1 VRRATA
7 CVLLLALAL
16 AAGCGGSDS
25 SREDAAAAA
34 RARAKAARQARLH
47 ARELALGKDVFGEF
61 CASCHTIEGRR
72 ARPTF
77 IESPIPNFDEVKPRR
92 QYVFDRVGGGG
103 FDMATFAGE
112 LTRSEYDA
120 VVTYVTET
128 AGSRVAVPDASAD
141 QLALGERIFGETCN
155 RCHGIDGREMFGR
168 PTYPGTD
175 FNVVKPSVKFVMS
188 QILRGI
194 PDTMPSYR
202 GRLTR
207 AELEAVAA
215 YVTTTAGE

>member
-1 VRRATA
+1 MRRATA

-16 AAGCGGSDS
+16 GAGCGGSDS

-34 RARAKAARQARLH
+34 ARARAKAARQAR
-47 ARELALGKDVFGEF
+47 EIALGRQVFGEY
-61 CASCHTIEGRR
+61 CASCHTIEGRT

-77 IESPIPNFDEVKPRR
+77 VESPIPNLDEVKLRR
-92 QYVFDRVGGGG
+92 DYVHARVEGGG
-103 FDMATFAGE
+103 FDMASFTGE
-112 LTRSEYDA
+112 LSETDFDA
-120 VVTYVTET
+120 VVSYVTEV
-128 AGSRVAVPDASAD
+128 AGSRVAVPDASAE

-155 RCHGIDGREMFGR
+155 RCHGIDGRAMAGR
-168 PTYPGTD
+168 PTFPGTD
-175 FNVVKPSVKFVMS
+175 FNNAKPSVELVMR
-188 QILRGI
+188 QALRGI